1 MQRNQHLRCQ
11 PSVMGS
17 MGALVTD
24 TPEQV
29 ASAASVFDAQFAAAR
44 ERLVR
49 VCAGFVGADAADD
62 VVHDTYLRARTR
74 QRQLRDADLFEA
86 WLTRIAINL
95 CMNRHRSQ
103 RRWLEKLP
111 ILARR
116 ESVAPSRDAGLQELI
131 EQLPSRERTLVV
143 LHYGHGYRFD
153 EIARMAGLSTV
164 NARTIVF
171 RARRRLAD
179 QIDKAGR

>member
-1 MQRNQHLRCQ
+1 
-11 PSVMGS
+11 MGS

-44 ERLVR
+44 ARLVR

-62 VVHDTYLRARTR
+62 VVHDTYLRARAG

-143 LHYGHGYRFD
+143 LHYGHGYSL
-153 EIARMAGLSTV
+153 EEVALMSGLSPTNV
-164 NARTIVF
+164 RSIVF
-171 RARRRLAD
+171 RARRRLRT
-179 QIDKAGR
+179 QIDAANR